1 MSKLHPSSHLYTS
14 DCLAEDF
21 PGRRFRIVGWSGF
34 GKKELKALLGGERQA
49 NLSVRNFPAPVSELR
64 KRLRLADG
72 GSIYLFAT
80 TLSDGRKALI
90 RAEKA

>member
-1 MSKLHPSSHLYTS
+1 M
-14 DCLAEDF
+14 
-21 PGRRFRIVGWSGF
+21 
-34 GKKELKALLGGERQA
+34 LGGERQA

>member
-1 MSKLHPSSHLYTS
+1 M
-14 DCLAEDF
+14 
-21 PGRRFRIVGWSGF
+21 
-34 GKKELKALLGGERQA
+34 LKALLCCERKA
-49 NLSVRNFPAPVSELR
+49 YLSVLNFPAPVSELR